1 VEKNLLCTDMS
12 LLGIVLFGGHLV
24 DDAWLKKS
32 RMLFAEKKVLEPLW
46 QVEGAALEKS
56 VELCIDHESFFRVGS
71 VPEEVR
77 AMVEAKPD
85 RLLQQEV
92 RDASGRTVLQN
103 EERSLWVW
111 RSERSE
117 LRRKESWLVCGD
129 QNAVDEFEEKKTK
142 SEDKIKALEKEI
154 AKLHEELKKRKPP
167 VARKNMEATLGDRE
181 KELKAKQDRQKARK
195 GIPITVRKFLEEVV
209 LPSAHLCAPTP

>member
-32 RMLFAEKKVLEPLW
+32 RTLFAEKKVLEPLW
-46 QVEGAALEKS
+46 QVEGAALRKS
-56 VELCIDHESFFRVGS
+56 VELCFDYGS
-71 VPEEVR
+71 IASGAHVPEEVPAEVQ

-111 RSERSE
+111 RNARSE

-142 SEDKIKALEKEI
+142 SEDKIKALEK
-154 AKLHEELKKRKPP
+154 
-167 VARKNMEATLGDRE
+167 
-181 KELKAKQDRQKARK
+181 
-195 GIPITVRKFLEEVV
+195 
-209 LPSAHLCAPTP
+209 